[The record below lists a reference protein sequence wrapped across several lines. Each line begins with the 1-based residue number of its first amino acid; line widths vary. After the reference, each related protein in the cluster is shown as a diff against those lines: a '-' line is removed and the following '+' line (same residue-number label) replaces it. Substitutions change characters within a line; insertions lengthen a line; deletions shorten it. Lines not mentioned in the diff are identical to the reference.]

1 MDTTTTGPIVFGIA
15 GNGWRAEF
23 FLRIAQALPER
34 FRVAG
39 VVTRRAEAGE
49 AITAQWGV
57 PSFRSLNEL
66 QKSGDPEFV
75 VVSVARHAAPA
86 VIRDAAE
93 LGLPVLT
100 ETPPA
105 AELQD
110 LYSLNRLT
118 DYGARIQ
125 VAEQYH
131 LQPLLSAQIGIASS
145 GQLGEVSLAQVSAC
159 HDYHGIS
166 LIRRL
171 LGIRFED
178 ALITAQ
184 EHEFPIAAGPSRYGE
199 PDADATISERQTIA
213 QLNFDGLLGIY
224 DWTSEQYYS
233 LVRSRSVLVR
243 GSRGEIRDTEV
254 RYLQDYRTQ
263 MRHTIRRVNAG
274 ENGNLQGY
282 YLKGLVAGDE
292 WLYKNAFIPARLN
305 DDELAIADL
314 LEKMSQYAQGGPD
327 VYSLAEASQDHY
339 LQLMVRRAAETGLA
353 VRTEPQ
359 PWS

>member
-1 MDTTTTGPIVFGIA
+1 MTTARPVVFAIV

-23 FLRIAQALPER
+23 FLRVAQALPER

-49 AITAQWGV
+49 AITKRYSV
-57 PSFRSLNEL
+57 PAFRSLDDVVRAG
-66 QKSGDPEFV
+66 SPEFA
-75 VVSVARHAAPA
+75 VVSVARHAAPGL
-86 VIRDAAE
+86 IRDVAE

-105 AELQD
+105 AELPE
-110 LYSLNRLT
+110 LYALNRLT
-118 DYGARIQ
+118 QYGARIQ

-131 LQPLLSAQIGIASS
+131 LQPLLAAQLRIAGS
-145 GQLGEVSLAQVSAC
+145 GRLGEVSLAQVSAC

-171 LGIRFED
+171 LGVGYED
-178 ALITAQ
+178 AVITAK
-184 EHEFPIAAGPSRYGE
+184 EYEFPVAAGPSRHGE
-199 PDADATISERQTIA
+199 AEAEATVAERQTIA
-213 QLNFDGLLGIY
+213 QLDFGGRLGVY

-263 MRHTIRRVNAG
+263 MRHSIRRLNAG

-292 WLYKNAFIPARLN
+292 WLYHNSFVPARLN

-314 LEKMSQYAQGGPD
+314 LEKMSHYAAGGPD

-339 LQLMVRRAAETGLA
+339 LQLMVRKAAGTGAA

-359 PWS
+359 PWA